1 MYITCSLDFSHGC
14 QSFPIVTI
22 TVLLLFRPDEIFSE
36 GRKVFAALESL
47 MSEVKEYYITFRA
60 IFVDP
65 IPPLSL
71 S

>member
-22 TVLLLFRPDEIFSE
+22 TVLLLLFRPDEIFSE

-47 MSEVKEYYITFRA
+47 MSEVKE
-60 IFVDP
+60 
-65 IPPLSL
+65 
-71 S
+71 

>member
-47 MSEVKEYYITFRA
+47 MSEVKE
-60 IFVDP
+60 
-65 IPPLSL
+65 
-71 S
+71 